1 MTNAE
6 IITVAMIGAE
16 LDPMEVD
23 VDTFAGWKRRG
34 FCVKKGQKAVFKTKI
49 WKPCKFNKDADDA
62 ETSTDVDDKYADA
75 KTPRKKL
82 ILVNASFFT
91 DEQVEKVV
99 KK

>member
-6 IITVAMIGAE
+6 IITIAMIGAE
-16 LDPMEVD
+16 LDPMEVE

-34 FCVKKGQKAVFKTKI
+34 FIVKKGQKAVFQTKI
-49 WKPCKFNKDADDA
+49 WKPCKFKKEEAEQKDDA
-62 ETSTDVDDKYADA
+62 EQTEQN
-75 KTPRKKL
+75 RKKL

-91 DEQVEKVV
+91 DEQVERVV

>member
-6 IITVAMIGAE
+6 IILGAMELAE
-16 LDPMEVD
+16 LDPMEVE

-34 FCVKKGQKAVFKTKI
+34 YSVKRGEHAVFKTKI
-49 WKPCKFNKDADDA
+49 WKPSKFKATDEEL
-62 ETSTDVDDKYADA
+62 ETMDISQLDNDGKY
-75 KTPRKKL
+75 KKL

-91 DEQVEKVV
+91 DEQVEVL

>member
-6 IITVAMIGAE
+6 IIMESMVLAE
-16 LDPMEVD
+16 LDPMDVE

-34 FCVKKGQKAVFKTKI
+34 FSVKKGEHAVFKTKI
-49 WKPCKFNKDADDA
+49 WKPSKYTKEEIA
-62 ETSTDVDDKYADA
+62 EIEEKNGEPFDPNT
-75 KTPRKKL
+75 KKL

-91 DEQVEKVV
+91 DTQVEVL

>member
-6 IITVAMIGAE
+6 IIMGAMMLAE
-16 LDPMEVD
+16 LDPMEVE

-34 FCVKKGQKAVFKTKI
+34 FTVKRGEHAVFKTKI
-49 WKPCKFNKDADDA
+49 WKPSKFKVSDEELETVDPTTLDADG
-62 ETSTDVDDKYADA
+62 KQ
-75 KTPRKKL
+75 KKL

-91 DEQVEKVV
+91 DEQVEVL